1 MESAG
6 ALDFW
11 KAGRV
16 KPAVSPTHYLNIG
29 EIIISP
35 EPIVISTVLGSCV
48 SVCLHAPISKMG
60 GMNHYAHPKL
70 QSNYGQDEDY
80 RYGDVAIRALV
91 DAMEEATG
99 EPRATFTAKVVGGAT
114 EIAAENSGLGM
125 GKENVQQAFT
135 TLRALGIKVIGE
147 DVGGTQGRKAL
158 FHTATQRLQVAK
170 IVPSTEEI
178 KPPILGVRPTLVK
191 TDAPVPRPA
200 STPTSAPMPT
210 RRRRVMIVDDSKTI
224 RDLLKRILSEDP
236 ELEVCAMA
244 ASAEE
249 ATEMLLQSRPD
260 VVTLDVN
267 MPGQSGVEWLE
278 ATLPR
283 HAIPAVMI
291 SSLQLREGNEVF
303 RALELGAVDY
313 IQKPT
318 LAELPIVSPVIREK
332 VKAASSAKVFQRR
345 KSAIVREKAGDVDF
359 RTILAIGASTGGTEA
374 LKDLMCG
381 MPDEIPPT
389 VIVQHIPPVFSKAFA
404 DRLNQLCPFEVKEA
418 EDGDELR
425 PSRVL
430 IAPGG
435 RQMKLQATRTGYCVR
450 ITDDPP
456 MNRHKPSVDYL
467 FHSVAELIGKNCVG
481 VILTGMGA
489 DGAKGLLKLRQLGA
503 RTLAQDE
510 ASSVVYGMPKAAFE
524 MGAVEKVAPLDEMA
538 HEVLLALRRRKAA

>member
-1 MESAG
+1 M
-6 ALDFW
+6 
-11 KAGRV
+11 
-16 KPAVSPTHYLNIG
+16 HYLNIG

-48 SVCLHAPISKMG
+48 SVCLYAPVAKMG
-60 GMNHYAHPKL
+60 GMNHYAHPRL
-70 QSNYGQDEDY
+70 LSHYGQDEDY
-80 RYGDVAIRALV
+80 RYGDVSIRV
-91 DAMEEATG
+91 MVEELERLTG
-99 EPRATFTAKVVGGAT
+99 EPRATFTAKVVGGAS
-114 EIAAENSGLGM
+114 ELAGEGSGLGV
-125 GKENVQQAFT
+125 GRDNVAIAHEM
-135 TLRALGIKVIGE
+135 LREFGIRIVGE
-147 DVGGTQGRKAL
+147 DAGGALGRKAL
-158 FHTATQRLQVAK
+158 FHTATNRLQVAK
-170 IVPSTEEI
+170 IASGRAEPVPA
-178 KPPILGVRPTLVK
+178 P
-191 TDAPVPRPA
+191 APVVPLKAAAPRA
-200 STPTSAPMPT
+200 L
-210 RRRRVMIVDDSKTI
+210 RVMIVDDSKTI

-236 ELEVCAMA
+236 GLEICGLA

-249 ATEMLLQSRPD
+249 ATELLPRVRPD
-260 VVTLDVN
+260 VVTLDIN

-283 HAIPAVMI
+283 HAVPTVMI

-318 LAELPIVSPVIREK
+318 LSELPVVGPLIREK
-332 VKAASSAKVFQRR
+332 VKEAASAKVFQRR
-345 KSAIVREKAGDVDF
+345 AGPVVRRVSSGDVDM

-374 LKDLMCG
+374 LKAFMCG
-381 MPDEIPPT
+381 LPEEIPPT

-404 DRLNQLCPFEVKEA
+404 DRLNEMCPFEVKEA

-435 RQMKLQATRTGYCVR
+435 RQMKLHAVRGGGYCVR

-467 FHSVAELIGKNCVG
+467 FHSVADLIGKNCVG

-489 DGAKGLLKLRQLGA
+489 DGAKGLLELRQKGA

-510 ASSVVYGMPKAAFE
+510 ATSVVYGMPKAAFE
-524 MGAVEKVAPLDEMA
+524 MGAVEKVVPLDEMA